1 MPQLI
6 QPTDLIS
13 GAQYLKLLNDYK
25 AYDKE
30 QKKVIRKLQDKV
42 NYLTKKDPEL
52 MKYMQRKELFHQLG
66 QTIHKLRQDNE
77 ELIIRIAQLEQRLAE
92 LTHK

>member
-1 MPQLI
+1 MSQSI
-6 QPTDLIS
+6 KPTDIIS
-13 GAQYLKLLNDYK
+13 GAQYLKLLNNYK

-42 NYLTKKDPEL
+42 NYLTQRDPEL
-52 MKYMQRKELFHQLG
+52 MKYMQRKDLFHQLN

-77 ELIIRIAQLEQRLAE
+77 ELIIRVAQLEQKLAE
-92 LTHK
+92 LTKN